1 MAGHKSFL
9 EDISSEKPESFQK
22 EVFIPAHKS
31 PVRIIAAAVIVL
43 IIAVAGFFL
52 LKLKDVTVP
61 DMSAWELSEAQAWAS
76 KYHSNTILKG
86 EYSKEAELNS
96 ILSQDIAPGKRLSSG
111 STLTITYSLGADP
124 EEAIT
129 LPDIKSMTLS
139 ELNTWITDNRLSGI
153 TIETETSQIVPKNN
167 VISYEFV
174 DGSEDAFLRKNRMV
188 IYVSGG
194 EESTDTTIE
203 MPDLYGMTK
212 AEVMQWAEDQKV
224 KVTIQEEFNQYVE
237 YGKVFSQSIDAETK
251 MTRNDPVTV
260 SLSRGNPI
268 PVPDFTGMSRSE
280 ASDLATLNGIRLFY
294 QMEISEEEADLVL
307 RQDVA
312 AGTEIDGQQ
321 VVSLVIA
328 KEDGKIMVPDFHGLT
343 PDEAEQ
349 LAGLYGLKI
358 FQKDKEKYGVH
369 AEVVSQS
376 IAAGTKLENDGLVT
390 LKLGA
395 SAAST
400 SMPAFTGL
408 SKTEATVLAQN
419 LGITLAFHESESLKY
434 SDQTILSQS
443 VAAGKPIDPEVT
455 VLLEVAVNSGVKAP
469 HLINMNL
476 NEAKAWA
483 VQKGITLN
491 VIDYY
496 SKDYPAGSIYY
507 QNLEKGDFIPA
518 NKIVT
523 VHHSLG
529 LVPVDSF
536 IGKNKSEI
544 IKWRDEVNGKG
555 AGIKLTF
562 KEDTDTPK
570 SKGTITD
577 QSIYSELTEPEQ
589 NITVWVSASDQG
601 VKLKDFTGMQL
612 EEFKLWCDTNE
623 VKYII
628 TDSYSDTVAEGT
640 LFGQNYSGGY
650 LPEGEYLR
658 INHSLGKVYVKDFVN
673 QTKASMVDWLT
684 DINNKNGNLK
694 VQFFGVYHYAVE
706 KGKVIEQTI
715 SDAEVNTGTAI
726 TVTYSLGNY

>member
-1 MAGHKSFL
+1 MAGNKSFL
-9 EDISSEKPESFQK
+9 EDISKEKPESFQK
-22 EVFIPAHKS
+22 EEFIPAHKS

-43 IIAVAGFFL
+43 IIAVAGFVL

-61 DMSAWELSEAQAWAS
+61 DMSAWELSEAQDWAS

-96 ILSQDIAPGKRLSSG
+96 ILSQDVVPGKRLNTG

-153 TIETETSQIVPKNN
+153 TIETETSQIVPKDN

-194 EESTDTTIE
+194 VESSDTTIE
-203 MPDLYGMTK
+203 MLDLYGMTK
-212 AEVMQWAEDQKV
+212 AEVMQWAEEQKV

-237 YGKVFSQSIDAETK
+237 YGKVFSQSINAETK

-280 ASDLATLNGIRLFY
+280 ATDLATLNGIRLFY
-294 QMEISEEEADLVL
+294 QMEISNEETDMVL

-328 KEDGKIMVPDFHGLT
+328 KEDGKIVVPDFDGLT

-358 FQKDKEKYGVH
+358 FQKDKEKYGTH

-376 IAAGTKLENDGLVT
+376 IAAGTKLENDQLVT
-390 LKLGA
+390 LKLSA
-395 SAAST
+395 SAAT
-400 SMPAFTGL
+400 TMPVFTGL
-408 SKTEATVLAQN
+408 TKTEATVLAQN
-419 LGITLAFHESESLKY
+419 LGVPLAFHEAESLKY
-434 SDQTILSQS
+434 ADQTIISQS

-507 QNLEKGDFIPA
+507 QNCEKGEFIPA

-529 LVPVDSF
+529 LIPVDSF
-536 IGKNKSEI
+536 IGKNKSDM
-544 IKWRDEVNGKG
+544 IKWRDEVNGRG
-555 AGIKLTF
+555 AEITLTF
-562 KEDTDTPK
+562 KEDTDTAK
-570 SKGTITD
+570 SKGTITN
-577 QSIYSELTEPEQ
+577 QSLYNELAEPEQ
-589 NITVWVSASDQG
+589 NIVVWVSASDRG

-612 EEFKLWCDTNE
+612 EEFKLWCDTKE
-623 VKYII
+623 VKYIVS
-628 TDSYSDTVAEGT
+628 DSYSDTVAKGT
-640 LFGQNYSGGY
+640 MFGQNFSGDY

-684 DINNKNGNLK
+684 DVNNKNGNLK
-694 VQFFGVYHYAVE
+694 VNFYGMYHFEVE
-706 KGKVIEQTI
+706 KGKVIDQTI
-715 SDAEVNTGTAI
+715 SDVEVNSGTEI